1 MSRRRPRRTSLDRL
15 DLAQPHPVLKSTR
28 KPGPQRW
35 ATQTLPPADE
45 EFFRGDGRAACT
57 RCGDPIPPRSQRPGS
72 MRCPK
77 CRDRYDAMTAEERAR
92 RARTPYQRTEL
103 SEALRAQAAAEVAA
117 ARQRAG
123 VSAERLRQD
132 RQLAAMR
139 AAQAAIS
146 ALPPSEQGIR
156 QLVIEVR
163 RRRWEAERSIR
174 NALTDDALAS
184 GTPQPERVHLKT
196 SGRAKRVRT
205 GGGTVPGL
213 GRVKDAFKLG
223 PLPKRL
229 RPGAKPRP
237 RVKAAGAKHE
247 EWTRAVEWAAR
258 IRPETISERDWG
270 IFRLATVSQLD
281 APGIA
286 KELGG
291 TVRPEAIRKALA
303 RARATWKATQPAK

>member
-1 MSRRRPRRTSLDRL
+1 
-15 DLAQPHPVLKSTR
+15 
-28 KPGPQRW
+28 
-35 ATQTLPPADE
+35 
-45 EFFRGDGRAACT
+45 
-57 RCGDPIPPRSQRPGS
+57 

-92 RARTPYQRTEL
+92 RTRTPYQRTEL

-117 ARQRAG
+117 ERQRVG
-123 VSAERLRQD
+123 VSAERFRQEQ
-132 RQLAAMR
+132 QLAAML
-139 AAQAAIS
+139 AAQAVIS
-146 ALPPSEQGIR
+146 TLPPSEQGIR

-174 NALTDDALAS
+174 NALADDTIAT
-184 GTPQPERVHLKT
+184 GQPEPEGVRLKT
-196 SGRAKRVRT
+196 SGRARRVRT

-213 GRVKDAFKLG
+213 GTVRDAFKLG

-247 EWTRAVEWAAR
+247 EWTRAVEWGAR
-258 IRPETISERDWG
+258 TRPETISARNWG
-270 IFRLATVSQLD
+270 ILRLATVSRLD

-286 KELGG
+286 KALGG
-291 TVRPEAIRKALA
+291 AVRPEAIRKALA
-303 RARATWKATQPAK
+303 RARAVWKATQPAK